1 MGRGKHL
8 NLDSFLGFLFGK
20 FMDEQI
26 HLLLEIVH
34 KILQLCDLGLK
45 FGLP

>member
-1 MGRGKHL
+1 
-8 NLDSFLGFLFGK
+8 
-20 FMDEQI
+20 MDEQI

-34 KILQLCDLGLK
+34 KILQLCDLDLK